1 MSRLTGY
8 LIVAGIVTAAPLPG
22 QDLAQLGRRLDS
34 TSRAAAAVRD
44 SLAAYRKA
52 HPPSYG
58 QYADSITLASGK
70 VKLLFNEDMT
80 QVARAGAAEAEKQ
93 LADIG
98 AGLDRVHSFVFS
110 IVKDTATSP
119 YETIYGDAISVRQHS
134 AGDPA
139 NPTRTSSPHDPK
151 SIAMVITSAVSSAV
165 TATAASKITHW
176 TGGTLTLTPGLGEKI
191 DWAAL
196 RLAVVS
202 SPSFLGKS
210 CYLGDLRACRTF
222 LGFDTVADPARMLYD
237 ATGRRMVVKYESER
251 FGRASRVAT
260 QRCVDGSDE
269 ACITVLELAGTRPL
283 ASNFERGSL
292 VLQAVDLG
300 GTRAVERLVVT
311 PGSSSD
317 ALAAAAGQP
326 FDSVLASWQRHL
338 RDRTSGSPMPL
349 IVAISSI
356 AWIAVCLFFALRSS
370 RWR

>member
-1 MSRLTGY
+1 MSSSTGY
-8 LIVAGIVTAAPLPG
+8 LIVAGIVAAAPLPA
-22 QDLAQLGRRLDS
+22 QELAQLGRRLDS
-34 TSRAAAAVRD
+34 TSRAATAVRD

-58 QYADSITLASGK
+58 QYADSIMLASGK
-70 VKLLFNEDMT
+70 VKVLFNEDMA
-80 QVARAGAAEAEKQ
+80 QLARAGAAEAEKQ
-93 LADIG
+93 LAEVG
-98 AGLDRVHSFVFS
+98 GGLDRVGSFVFS
-110 IVKDTATSP
+110 IAPDSAASP

-134 AGDPA
+134 ANDPA
-139 NPTRTSSPHDPK
+139 NPTRTSSPEDPK
-151 SIAMVITSAVSSAV
+151 SIAMVIGSAVSSAV
-165 TATAASKITHW
+165 TAKAASKITHW
-176 TGGTLTLTPGLGEKI
+176 TGGTLALTPGLGEKV
-191 DWAAL
+191 DWATL

-222 LGFDTVADPARMLYD
+222 LGLDTVADPPRMLYD
-237 ATGRRMVVKYESER
+237 STGRRIVVKSGGEFYA
-251 FGRASRVAT
+251 RASRVAT
-260 QRCVDGSDE
+260 QRCLDGNDD
-269 ACITVLELAGTRPL
+269 ACITVLEMAGTRPVG
-283 ASNFERGSL
+283 SNFERGSL
-292 VLQAVDLG
+292 VLQAIDLG

-311 PGSSSD
+311 PGSASD

-356 AWIAVCLFFALRSS
+356 VWIAVCLFFALRSS